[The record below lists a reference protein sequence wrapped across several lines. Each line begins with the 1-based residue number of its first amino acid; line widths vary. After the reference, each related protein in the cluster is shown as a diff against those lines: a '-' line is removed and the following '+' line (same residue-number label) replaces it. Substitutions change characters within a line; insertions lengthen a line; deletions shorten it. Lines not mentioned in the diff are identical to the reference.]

1 MAGIG
6 FTLERMA
13 RGGSLTSVVGAYG
26 HAVMVVAGPWI
37 FTLIGLAGTSFVA
50 CDAGCRDVQVF
61 RSIIIYNSVFALIA
75 SSPIVF
81 VSTRFIADRIFMKR
95 FESVMFTLAASLG
108 VYFFVALIFAAPF
121 YGLATTLS
129 LPETIAS
136 VQNLMLLGASWL
148 MIPFLGTMR
157 SANGIVGAFVL
168 GAAAMILAA
177 ISVPDA
183 RPFYLLQSFNVGL
196 ALINGVLL
204 WLLTKQCGGR
214 IVADPALLTCAR
226 KYWELPMIGL
236 TYGLGVWSDK
246 IIMWMF
252 APEEKMRVAG
262 AIVTMPLYDTPMF
275 LAQLAALPVAAAFFI
290 HAETE
295 VLRLYRRLFDGIE
308 GRASLKELKASSA
321 ALSQFIGSVTIF
333 LFESLAAI
341 ALLGVL
347 ISFVAVDTFNLQPN
361 QTGILRNA
369 LFAMAF
375 NTSAMFCVILL
386 LYLDLRRV
394 ALLITTTYLLLNIA
408 LTAFFLPHG
417 FRFYAYGAFLAS
429 IVEFAM
435 AILFLRRELPW
446 LLFHVF
452 VTNNVSRALR

>member
-1 MAGIG
+1 M
-6 FTLERMA
+6 
-13 RGGSLTSVVGAYG
+13 
-26 HAVMVVAGPWI
+26 
-37 FTLIGLAGTSFVA
+37 
-50 CDAGCRDVQVF
+50 
-61 RSIIIYNSVFALIA
+61 
-75 SSPIVF
+75 
-81 VSTRFIADRIFMKR
+81 
-95 FESVMFTLAASLG
+95 
-108 VYFFVALIFAAPF
+108 
-121 YGLATTLS
+121 S

-214 IVADPALLTCAR
+214 IVADLALLTCAR

-246 IIMWMF
+246 IMMWMF

-321 ALSQFIGSVTIF
+321 ALSQFISSVTIF

-394 ALLITTTYLLLNIA
+394 ALLITTTYLVLNIA

>member
-1 MAGIG
+1 M
-6 FTLERMA
+6 
-13 RGGSLTSVVGAYG
+13 
-26 HAVMVVAGPWI
+26 
-37 FTLIGLAGTSFVA
+37 
-50 CDAGCRDVQVF
+50 
-61 RSIIIYNSVFALIA
+61 
-75 SSPIVF
+75 
-81 VSTRFIADRIFMKR
+81 
-95 FESVMFTLAASLG
+95 
-108 VYFFVALIFAAPF
+108 
-121 YGLATTLS
+121 
-129 LPETIAS
+129 
-136 VQNLMLLGASWL
+136 
-148 MIPFLGTMR
+148 
-157 SANGIVGAFVL
+157 
-168 GAAAMILAA
+168 
-177 ISVPDA
+177 
-183 RPFYLLQSFNVGL
+183 
-196 ALINGVLL
+196 
-204 WLLTKQCGGR
+204 
-214 IVADPALLTCAR
+214 
-226 KYWELPMIGL
+226 
-236 TYGLGVWSDK
+236 
-246 IIMWMF
+246 
-252 APEEKMRVAG
+252 
-262 AIVTMPLYDTPMF
+262 
-275 LAQLAALPVAAAFFI
+275 
-290 HAETE
+290 
-295 VLRLYRRLFDGIE
+295 
-308 GRASLKELKASSA
+308 
-321 ALSQFIGSVTIF
+321 TIF